1 LADSLEFAHSTIAIK
16 RGGLS
21 GNLRNLL
28 VGERASE
35 REPKVPSLLRGRE
48 RAGRRRK
55 KRNNKGKIESKRAR
69 ERERNS
75 SSEGRRSHGTRS
87 NGVLEKRRKD
97 EQNRRQVSRRDN
109 PSVWRFLEL

>member
-28 VGERASE
+28 IGERASE
-35 REPKVPSLLRGRE
+35 RETKVPSLLRGRE

-55 KRNNKGKIESKRAR
+55 KGNNKGEIENKRAR
-69 ERERNS
+69 ERKEFVF
-75 SSEGRRSHGTRS
+75 RRTSIARDEKQWSAGEET
-87 NGVLEKRRKD
+87 KRRT
-97 EQNRRQVSRRDN
+97 EPPAGITHRQPQRLAV
-109 PSVWRFLEL
+109 P